1 MTVSKETMKK
11 VKRLNKLEEEAAS
24 IRKELLA
31 EFGDYFDGCFIEG
44 FFIEDEPCGDDQGD
58 GEWCNQ
64 YTGYICDSGDGT
76 YYYPIEHSKKYL
88 AVSYSF

>member
-11 VKRLNKLEEEAAS
+11 VQRLNKLDAEANS

-31 EFGDYFDGCFIEG
+31 EFGYRFDGCFIED
-44 FFIEDEPCGDDQGD
+44 FNIEDEPCGDEQGD
-58 GEWCNQ
+58 GEWCDQ

-76 YYYPIEHSKKYL
+76 YYYPIEKSKKYL